1 MGYTTPSIRITYDYI
16 RASLTDP
23 SVSKVVLIGHG
34 QGGAVISMAVD
45 LLLVGCGALGMNKLV
60 SGLSI

>member
-1 MGYTTPSIRITYDYI
+1 MTYDYI
-16 RASLTDP
+16 RACLTDP

-45 LLLVGCGALGMNKLV
+45 LIIVGYGALGLNKLV